1 MPRKADFTQKTKD
14 SLASK
19 VGYKC
24 SNPFCRKSTIGANA
38 EGSGTINIGE
48 AAHITAAEPGG
59 ARYDST
65 LSVEQRKS
73 ESNGIWLCRNH
84 AAMIDRDEKYFT
96 VDLLHRWKADA
107 EREANARIQGEVP
120 SENKLYYLRVLLDDL
135 TICNEE
141 IEFLKAYER
150 AIVISPDRLPVT
162 NDYEN
167 KLEVLVDAVGM
178 KYASR
183 MRGAFRDIDS
193 FKIILKEE
201 ASRFKNQAGWI
212 ADRRAAVYHSEQR
225 AFLKSV
231 QKYNVSE
238 ILTTLEKLFDEDG
251 DGQ

>member
-96 VDLLHRWKADA
+96 VGKQMQREKQTQGFK
-107 EREANARIQGEVP
+107 ERFP
-120 SENKLYYLRVLLDDL
+120 
-135 TICNEE
+135 
-141 IEFLKAYER
+141 LKIGCITFECCWM
-150 AIVISPDRLPVT
+150 I
-162 NDYEN
+162 
-167 KLEVLVDAVGM
+167 
-178 KYASR
+178 
-183 MRGAFRDIDS
+183 
-193 FKIILKEE
+193 
-201 ASRFKNQAGWI
+201 
-212 ADRRAAVYHSEQR
+212 
-225 AFLKSV
+225 
-231 QKYNVSE
+231 
-238 ILTTLEKLFDEDG
+238 
-251 DGQ
+251 

>member
-19 VGYKC
+19 VGYRC

-59 ARYDST
+59 ARYDAT
-65 LSVEQRKS
+65 LSMDQRKS

-107 EREANARIQGEVP
+107 ERDANARIQGEVP
-120 SENKLYYLRVLLDDL
+120 SENILYYLRVLLDDL
-135 TICNEE
+135 AICNEA
-141 IEFLKAYER
+141 IEFLMTNER
-150 AIVISPDRLPVT
+150 AIVIPPDRLPVT
-162 NDYEN
+162 KDYEE
-167 KLEVLVDAVGM
+167 KLEVLVDAIGM

-183 MRGAFRDIDS
+183 MRIVFREIDS
-193 FKIILKEE
+193 FKETLREE
-201 ASRFKNQAGWI
+201 TPRFKNKVGRI
-212 ADRRAAVYHSEQR
+212 ADTRAVVYHQKQR
-225 AFLKSV
+225 AFVERV
-231 QKYNVSE
+231 QRCNVSE
-238 ILTTLEKLFDEDG
+238 ILGTLEKLFDEDG
-251 DGQ
+251 A